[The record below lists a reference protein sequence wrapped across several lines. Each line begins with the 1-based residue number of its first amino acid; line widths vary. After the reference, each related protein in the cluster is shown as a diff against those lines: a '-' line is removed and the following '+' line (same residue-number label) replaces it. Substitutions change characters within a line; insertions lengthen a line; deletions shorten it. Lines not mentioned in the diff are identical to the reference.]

1 MLRGTK
7 KILIACTIEANIGK
21 DADED
26 NDSHHAGSRSRREK
40 SSKDS
45 SKRPSAKKRTSIH
58 SVSSSR
64 KHRPAVI
71 EEDPAFSDYGDEDAS
86 TCSEPRETILLSDN
100 SENVMPVPV
109 VARPPDGSR
118 RAACYN
124 ELLKIREQMEQ
135 KRSSP
140 YFVSK
145 LVMQEIAKHCPTDID
160 ELRQIRG
167 LDANKIATYSETILD
182 ITKRFKL

>member
-58 SVSSSR
+58 SDSSSR

-71 EEDPAFSDYGDEDAS
+71 EDPAFSDYGDEDAS
-86 TCSEPRETILLSDN
+86 TCSGPRETILLSDN

-109 VARPPDGSR
+109 VARPPDGSK